1 MKNSLITF
9 KLLTALATFSICVV
23 TVTAQQAITKSA
35 RPVDEA
41 AIRENVRQMEAGWNE
56 KSGSRF
62 AQPFAEDADYVV
74 INGRFVQGREA
85 IEKEHQHIFNTVFK
99 NTTLRLLVKQIRF
112 VRPDVAVVH
121 VTGQR
126 DTLENEKSLVA
137 GAFMTLVMTREKQGW
152 RIAAFQN
159 TQIAAPRR

>member
-1 MKNSLITF
+1 MKNSLITLR
-9 KLLTALATFSICVV
+9 LLTALATFSVCVL
-23 TVTAQQAITKSA
+23 TGAAQQAATKDSH
-35 RPVDEA
+35 PVDEA

-56 KSGSRF
+56 KSGSSF

-85 IEKEHQHIFNTVFK
+85 IKKEHQHIFNTVFR
-99 NTTLRLLVKQIRF
+99 NTTLRLMVKQIRF

-126 DTLENEKSLVA
+126 DTIENEKNLVA

-159 TQIAAPRR
+159 THIENRSN